1 MTVQKILAQKGTSV
15 HTAHSTMTVEEAIKT
30 MWELQISALVIC
42 DNGRRIAG
50 IISDRGIIRALASAG
65 TEIMGQ
71 PIASIMTRDVI
82 TCRPSDRINDIMTQM
97 TERRI
102 RHFPVVDDNGDLMAL
117 VSIGDVVKHRI
128 DQIANDAE
136 HMRDYIANTR

>member
-1 MTVQKILAQKGTSV
+1 M
-15 HTAHSTMTVEEAIKT
+15 
-30 MWELQISALVIC
+30 IC